1 MDKEILSKS
10 TLLTLGKS
18 QFRKRDFFVS
28 LIVFLCMVI
37 VSCAVVWLLAKS
49 TLFTS
54 LSKQQFVGVH
64 ICVTILLL
72 LIDCITAITVLLFLQ
87 LKENNKKLAQA
98 ACIDQLTGLCT
109 KQTALLS
116 LDHELCQAARH
127 RSHVG
132 ICFVDMDNFKNI
144 NDKYG
149 HIAGDKILNKIADG
163 MKSCVRG
170 GDVVA
175 RFGGDEFLIILCDL
189 NKHDDYQIV
198 MNRLDSVLKAEH
210 DLGQGQL
217 VKAEASVGIS
227 VYPEDGSNIDELIH
241 FADQSM
247 YEVKRLKKS
256 ARSSAT

>member
-37 VSCAVVWLLAKS
+37 ISCVVVWVLAKS

-54 LSKQQFVGVH
+54 LSKEQFVGVH
-64 ICVTILLL
+64 ICVAILLL

-87 LKENNKKLAQA
+87 LKENNKMLAQA

-132 ICFVDMDNFKNI
+132 ICFIDMDNFKGVNE
-144 NDKYG
+144 KYG
-149 HIAGDKILNKIADG
+149 HLAGDKLLYKIAKDI
-163 MKSCVRG
+163 KSCVRG
-170 GDVVA
+170 EDVVA
-175 RFGGDEFLIILCDL
+175 RFGDDEFLIILCDMC
-189 NKHDDYQIV
+189 KHDDYQV
-198 MNRLDSVLKAEH
+198 VLKRLDSILRAEV
-210 DLGQGQL
+210 DFGDGQVVKTDASLG
-217 VKAEASVGIS
+217 VS
-227 VYPEDGSNIDELIH
+227 VYPEDGANIDELIRV
-241 FADQSM
+241 ADRAM
-247 YEVKRLKKS
+247 YEEKREKKNKRVK
-256 ARSSAT
+256 